1 MIGKRLR
8 DLREDADLT
17 QSELAKILNIN
28 KHSIS
33 SYERDKSEPPDDINK
48 LNDIKI
54 KIVEYFNISSDY
66 LLGIINEPIPI
77 KESNSII
84 RLPFKFSSKAKRE
97 LLDYINYLASK
108 YKLT

>member
-33 SYERDKSEPPDDINK
+33 SYERDKSEPPDDI
-48 LNDIKI
+48 KI

-66 LLGIINEPIPI
+66 LLGITNDPIPI
-77 KESNSII
+77 RESNSII

-97 LLDYINYLASK
+97 LLDYIDYLALK

>member
-17 QSELAKILNIN
+17 QKELAKILNVN

-33 SYERDKSEPPDDINK
+33 SYERNKSEPPD
-48 LNDIKI
+48 DIKI

-66 LLGIINEPIPI
+66 LLGITDEPIPI
-77 KESNSII
+77 RESNSIL
-84 RLPFKFSSKAKRE
+84 RLPFKFSPIAQKE
-97 LLDYINYLASK
+97 LLDYINYLSSK
-108 YKLT
+108 YKTT